1 MAQSVNPRSVVLNLV
16 RVTRR
21 AVPVRH
27 LLAIG
32 GLFGFNANA
41 MRVAVARLVADG
53 RLESDE
59 RGSYRLAPAATVL
72 HEHVEEWRSGEARMR
87 PWRGE
92 WLAVALPVGTTRTT
106 RTARATRRSSIGT
119 ARATRRSSLNAL
131 ARLGLRE
138 GLPCVWVRP
147 DNLRQPFE
155 SMSERLRALGLEED
169 AELFR
174 ARDFSAAVTKRFASD
189 LWSIRALQRG
199 YAAALQNLERSLEQ
213 LEGMPRETALVQS
226 YLLGGEAIRVLATD
240 PLLPEQIMLGD
251 TRAELTETMLRY
263 DAIGHAL
270 WRDFATKPE
279 LSLVQG
285 TRRKSARRKSARH
298 EGARRAG

>member
-16 RVTRR
+16 RVMQRS
-21 AVPVRH
+21 VPVRQ

-59 RGSYRLAPAATVL
+59 RGSYRLAPAAAIV
-72 HEHVEEWRSGEARMR
+72 HEHVEQWRRGEARMR
-87 PWRGE
+87 PWHGE
-92 WLAVALPVGTTRTT
+92 WLAVALP
-106 RTARATRRSSIGT
+106 IGT
-119 ARATRRSSLNAL
+119 ARTTRRSSLRSL

-138 GLPCVWVRP
+138 GFPGLWVRP

-155 SMSERLRALGLEED
+155 SMADRFRALGLEEG
-169 AELFR
+169 AEVFR
-174 ARDFSAAVTKRFASD
+174 ALDFSAHTAERFASE

-199 YAAALQNLERSLEQ
+199 YASALRNLERSLRQ
-213 LEGMPRETALVQS
+213 LEGMPRETALVQT

-240 PLLPEQIMLGD
+240 PLLPGQIMAGE
-251 TRAELTETMLRY
+251 TRAALSEAMLRY
-263 DAIGHAL
+263 DMVGRAL
-270 WRDFATKPE
+270 WRDFATKPQ
-279 LSLVQG
+279 LSLV
-285 TRRKSARRKSARH
+285 K
-298 EGARRAG
+298 GARRAG